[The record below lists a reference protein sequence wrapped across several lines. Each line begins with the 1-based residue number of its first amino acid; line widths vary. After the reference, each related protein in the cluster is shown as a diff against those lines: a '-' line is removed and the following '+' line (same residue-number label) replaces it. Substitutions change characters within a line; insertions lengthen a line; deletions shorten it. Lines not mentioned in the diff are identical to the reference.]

1 MSNRDKLKIR
11 MGTISIS
18 MPIKVSGTFKIKD
31 PKFARR
37 LVEELEE
44 HGERTSPFDEVVGI
58 WAGRQEKEK
67 ELVDK
72 LRARSNRRNG

>member
-1 MSNRDKLKIR
+1 MIDLKS

-18 MPIKVSGTFKIKD
+18 LPIKVNGTFKIKD
-31 PKFARR
+31 PKFARK

-44 HGERTSPFDEVVGI
+44 RGERISPLDDVLGI
-58 WAGRQEKEK
+58 WAGRPEKEK

-72 LRARSNRRNG
+72 LRVRSNRRDG